1 MLHHQVVR
9 KASLSHTR
17 KTEEAEVLL
26 VTGGEEGAGPSSWLI
41 GHQSCL
47 PLRLKQPLSLR
58 FPCVSS
64 HFPFLG
70 PLGLALWPPMSQ
82 GSEKAGGV

>member
-17 KTEEAEVLL
+17 KTEEAEVL
-26 VTGGEEGAGPSSWLI
+26 VTGGEGGAGPSSWLI

-47 PLRLKQPLSLR
+47 PLRLKQPLSPR

-70 PLGLALWPPMSQ
+70 PLGLALWPPMPQ
-82 GSEKAGGV
+82 GSEKASGV